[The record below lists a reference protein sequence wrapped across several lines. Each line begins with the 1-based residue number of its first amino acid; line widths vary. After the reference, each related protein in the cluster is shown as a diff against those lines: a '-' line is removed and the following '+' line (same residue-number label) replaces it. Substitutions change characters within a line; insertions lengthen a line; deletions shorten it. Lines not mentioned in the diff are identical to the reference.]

1 MIQLLRIELYK
12 IFKRPRTYISFG
24 IVTAITFV
32 IQLAMLSDG
41 NSFVNFALQGV
52 NEQFDIRGNILNGY
66 LITYI
71 ILQSLL
77 IHIPLLVALVAGDS
91 LAGEANS
98 GTLRLLLTKPISR
111 LKLVMAK
118 FISSFIYTVLLIMW
132 LAGVALVLSLV
143 LFGKGDMINL
153 KSDAFVMILQDD
165 IMWRY
170 GAAFLFAVLAMTT
183 IAALSILLSAFADNA
198 IGPVISTM
206 GVVVVLTIMSN
217 LELPIFNVI
226 KPYLFT
232 THIIGWKGFFDD
244 PVPYAAITRSV
255 VVLVLYTVGFLGTTV
270 LYFNKKDIKS

>member
-255 VVLVLYTVGFLGTTV
+255 VILILYTVGFLGTTV

>member
-12 IFKRPRTYISFG
+12 IFRRPRTYISFG

-255 VVLVLYTVGFLGTTV
+255 IILVVYTVAFLGTTV